1 MIDYFQIQKLAAQEE
16 VPEGIIEKDY
26 FVELILFYLSGDEYF
41 NKKVVFRGGTA
52 LKKIYFPDYRYSED
66 LDFVIEE
73 KENLEDLEQRFD
85 RILLKISSDFPFK
98 PIKESRL
105 KNDRLQIFVL
115 YDIVP
120 NIRGTKE
127 LKLDILK
134 DIFIP
139 SFKKKKIIF
148 KYKDFKEKDCQLNTY
163 ILESVVVD
171 KISRIL
177 DIDKEA
183 RDIYDLWY
191 LLKFNLNI
199 LKIKEEL
206 KKRFGYEVYFHN
218 LLDEINSEAYKQ
230 AWKIRLTRQIKKL
243 PPFKIVNTQLE
254 ELIKKKLI

>member
-1 MIDYFQIQKLAAQEE
+1 MIDYFQIQRLASQKK

-26 FVELILFYLSGDEYF
+26 FIELMLFYLSNDEYF
-41 NKKVVFRGGTA
+41 SEKVVFRGGTA

-73 KENLEDLEQRFD
+73 KGNLANLEQRLD

-98 PIKESRL
+98 STKESRQ

-115 YDIVP
+115 YNIAP
-120 NIRGTKE
+120 NIRETKK

-139 SFKKKKIIF
+139 SFRKKKIIF
-148 KYKDFKEKDCQLNTY
+148 TYNDFKEKDCQLNTY

-177 DIDKEA
+177 DIDKEP

-191 LLKFNLNI
+191 LLKFNLDI
-199 LKIKEEL
+199 SKIKEGL
-206 KKRFGYEVYFHN
+206 KKRFGYEVYFPN
-218 LLDEINSEAYKQ
+218 LLDEINSEAYRQ
-230 AWKIRLTRQIKKL
+230 AWKIRLARQIKEL
-243 PPFKIVNTQLE
+243 PPFKVVNTQLE
-254 ELIKKKLI
+254 ELIKNKLI